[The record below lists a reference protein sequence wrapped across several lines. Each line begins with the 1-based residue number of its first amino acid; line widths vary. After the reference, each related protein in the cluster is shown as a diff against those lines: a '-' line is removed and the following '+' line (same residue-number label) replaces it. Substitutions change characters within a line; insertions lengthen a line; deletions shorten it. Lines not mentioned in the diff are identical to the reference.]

1 MAIHPVTKYA
11 KAVVDGK
18 ELAGSLVR
26 RACRRHLSDLKRR
39 NLFFDEQAAN
49 LALGFARLL
58 PHVQGDLRG
67 KKFVP
72 HSSQEFILGSIFGW
86 KVKASGLRRFSVA
99 YVEIP
104 RKNAKSFLGSAI
116 GLIGLMADNEGGAEV
131 YSVATK
137 KEQAM
142 KVWSVAR
149 SMVKMTPSLLSYV
162 RPYHNS
168 LVYERTDS
176 IFKPLASDEDKL
188 DGLNP
193 HIVIAD
199 EIHAWPNRELWDVME
214 DGMGGRSQP
223 LIAGI
228 TTAGY
233 NQTGICYELRGHV
246 INTLKSEK
254 DYDDATFGY
263 IATIDEGDD
272 WKDSKVWKKA
282 NPLLGTAKKTDYMRK
297 QVKLATQ
304 MPGKENAVKNKQFNI
319 WTKVADKW
327 LDPDVWGKLP
337 KVKNLDEL
345 KGRHCIA
352 SGDLS
357 AISDLTAI
365 NYLFAGDEG
374 YSVWPTFFLPEE
386 KIAQRGRAPYEK
398 WENEGWLFPT
408 PGNVVDYD
416 FILENIRMMNE
427 IFEIDEVALDPHNA
441 TQFSNNLSDEG
452 FDVVLVPQN
461 YSNLS
466 APSKELERLYLTKKI
481 RHNGSPV
488 LRWNIGNV
496 VLRVGPTGNVLP
508 DKNKSAEMIDGAAA
522 LITGLARYL
531 AQEKPKESVYE
542 TRGLRVIR

>member
-1 MAIHPVTKYA
+1 VPEHPVTRYA
-11 KAVVDGK
+11 KAVTSGK
-18 ELAGSLVR
+18 ELACEYVKK
-26 RACRRHLSDLKRR
+26 ACRRHIRDLKRR
-39 NLFFDEQAAN
+39 DLFFDEKAAS
-49 LALGFARLL
+49 LALGFSRLL

-67 KKFVP
+67 KKFIP
-72 HSSQEFILGSIFGW
+72 HPSQEFIIGSIFGW
-86 KVKASGLRRFSVA
+86 KTKSSGLRRFGVA

-116 GLIGLMADNEGGAEV
+116 GLIGLMADNEGGAEI

-142 KVWSVAR
+142 KVWSVAK
-149 SMVKMTPSLLSYV
+149 SMVKMTPALSGYV
-162 RPYHNS
+162 RAFHNS
-168 LVYERTDS
+168 LVYSRTDS

-223 LIAGI
+223 LMAGI

-233 NQTGICYELRGHV
+233 NQDGICYELRGHV
-246 INTLKSEK
+246 INTLEGEK

-263 IATIDEGDD
+263 IATLDEGDSWLD
-272 WKDSKVWKKA
+272 PKCWKKA
-282 NPLLGTAKKTDYMRK
+282 NPLLGTAKKKEYMRK
-297 QVKLATQ
+297 QVKLAQ
-304 MPGKENAVKNKQFNI
+304 QLPGKENAVKNKQFDI

-327 LDPDVWGKLP
+327 LDREGWRNLP
-337 KVKNLDEL
+337 KVKSIDEL
-345 KGRHCIA
+345 EGRHCVA
-352 SGDLS
+352 AGDLS
-357 AISDLTAI
+357 SISDLTAI
-365 NYLFAGDEG
+365 TYLFDGPEG

-386 KIAQRGRAPYEK
+386 KIAQKGRAPYEK
-398 WENEGWLFPT
+398 WENEGWLFST

-416 FILENIRMMNE
+416 FVLQNVREMQQ
-427 IFEIDEVALDPHNA
+427 IFEIDEIALDPHNA
-441 TQFSNNLSDEG
+441 TQFSNNLTDEG
-452 FDVVLVPQN
+452 FEVVLVPQN
-461 YSNLS
+461 YTNLS

-488 LRWNIGNV
+488 LEWNIANV

-508 DKNKSAEMIDGAAA
+508 DKKKSAEKIDGAAA

-531 AQEKPKESVYE
+531 GREKPKESVYQR
-542 TRGLRVIR
+542 RGVRVA